1 MNERLQLKVS
11 IFDAVEPVL
20 IHPSVTVERLF
31 ADILREFAAELDL
44 HQRYVLLCEGQ
55 VLPAQAPLGSLSLH
69 TDAVLTLSYQESNQR
84 LWSTPSSIIPVQG
97 APASLYLCEVSS
109 GQLFALDRAP
119 LLIGRRTGP
128 EGLDLTGL
136 PGADTVSRR
145 HAQITRTA
153 DGYSITRLEKTN
165 PLLVDGV
172 EVPIGESRPLS
183 PGAQL
188 RLGEMELAVEPIVE
202 GKP

>member
-20 IHPSVTVERLF
+20 IHPSVTVERLYQE
-31 ADILREFAAELDL
+31 ILREFAAELDL
-44 HQRYVLLCEGQ
+44 HQRYVLQCEGR
-55 VLPAQAPLGSLSLH
+55 VLPAQAALGSLRLQ
-69 TDAVLTLSYQESNQR
+69 TDAVLTLSYQEPNQQ
-84 LWSTPSSIIPVQG
+84 LWSTSSSVLPVHVV
-97 APASLYLCEVSS
+97 PASLRLREVSS
-109 GQLFALDRAP
+109 GQRFALDHVP

-136 PGADTVSRR
+136 PGADTISRR
-145 HAQITRTA
+145 HAQITQTTT
-153 DGYSITRLEKTN
+153 GLSITRLEKTN

-172 EVPIGESRPLS
+172 ELPIGESHPLS
-183 PGAQL
+183 AGAQL
-188 RLGEMELAVEPIVE
+188 RLGEMELVVEPIVE